1 MKKDNILPQRLK
13 IARNKIGWTQEQVA
27 DKLSISI
34 GTLSGY
40 ERGYRSPNPE
50 MLIKLSGLYMVS
62 LDWLAGS
69 TDDPSPPKKLDTPD
83 YDAIVLAA
91 PNLPEAVVISSA
103 LEAKYKLPKSW
114 LYTVWEKA
122 TKKYGVPEPAKDS
135 ELAAHHNGL
144 PGTGIFEEK
153 E

>member
-1 MKKDNILPQRLK
+1 MFGKRLALLRKNKKISQYKLAEILNLSRGQIANYEQGQRHPDFDTLQ
-13 IARNKIGWTQEQVA
+13 IFA
-27 DKLSISI
+27 D
-34 GTLSGY
+34 Y
-40 ERGYRSPNPE
+40 FD
-50 MLIKLSGLYMVS
+50 V
-62 LDWLAGS
+62 S
-69 TDDPSPPKKLDTPD
+69 TDYLIGRIDDPTPPKKPDTLD

-91 PNLPEAVVISSA
+91 PNLPEAVVISAA

-114 LYTVWEKA
+114 LYAVWEKA
-122 TKKYGVPEPAKDS
+122 TKKFGVPEPVKDS